1 MIYVYFILLGI
12 EIAADMLGLT
22 WLVYLT
28 KPLLMPILM
37 WYFYQNMKSFS
48 KKEKKLMLMALFF
61 SLLGDVFL
69 MIRGANLFVFGL
81 GSFLIAHIAYI
92 FLFSIDAKAHLLKR
106 LPFMA
111 FSLIMLYFLKPVL
124 PQAMVL
130 PVFTYTIVITIM
142 GIRAAERQTNFAS
155 YKWVLIGAVLF
166 MISDSLIALNKFL
179 MPLPLSTFW
188 VMTTYGLAQYLIVAG
203 YLKKNS

>member
-37 WYFYQNMKSFS
+37 WYFYQNMTSFS
-48 KKEKKLMLMALFF
+48 KKEKNLMLMALFF

-142 GIRAAERQTNFAS
+142 GIRAAERQTDFAS